1 MKTLAEFKKDK
12 ITLRA
17 SDPERSAV
25 CEMIVDG
32 ATKIAKAEIRD
43 VTEKDIIT
51 AIRREIKQTTE
62 AIELIKEKNGDASK
76 QEKDLALLNEY
87 LPPQMSE
94 EETKAKIMEL
104 LKDIPED
111 QRVRKMQ
118 GKIMG
123 ALKQYNNIDMAM
135 VSKILQGILK

>member
-12 ITLRA
+12 ITLRT

-123 ALKQYNNIDMAM
+123 ALKQYDNIDMAM

>member
-12 ITLRA
+12 ITLRT